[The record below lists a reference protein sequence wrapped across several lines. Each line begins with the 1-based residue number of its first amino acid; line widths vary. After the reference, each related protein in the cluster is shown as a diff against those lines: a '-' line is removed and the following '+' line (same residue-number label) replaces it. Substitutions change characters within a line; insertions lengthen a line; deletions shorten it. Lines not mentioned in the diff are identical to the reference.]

1 MDLINFKELSG
12 QQIKNIVDL
21 GLKVK
26 GNQEK
31 FSN

>member
-1 MDLINFKELSG
+1 MDLINFKEMSG
-12 QQIKNIVDL
+12 QQIENIVDL

-26 GNQEK
+26 GNHEK